1 MTRPDRSSRRYKELR
16 TAYRAECQS
25 KALRCWLCQDPI
37 DYTLPREHPECF
49 NLDHALPVSQ
59 RPDLLLDP
67 ANFRPS
73 HKVCNERRGD
83 DEPTIDLGEPSE
95 DW

>member
-1 MTRPDRSSRRYKELR
+1 MTQPGRDSR
-16 TAYRAECQS
+16 AYRAARTEF
-25 KALRCWLCQDPI
+25 KAQCRAELKPCWLCQDPI
-37 DYTLPREHPECF
+37 DYTLPREHPEAF
-49 NLDHALPVSQ
+49 NLDHAIPVSE

-67 ANFRPS
+67 LNFRPS

-83 DEPTIDLGEPSE
+83 DEPTIDLGQPSE